1 MAYYTKRSCQRTAGN
16 KNYSWMQNLIY
27 IRYKWHKSVQK
38 YKYTNTQKI
47 YIVGRIARAL

>member
-27 IRYKWHKSVQK
+27 INGIKVLD
-38 YKYTNTQKI
+38 TNTQKI
-47 YIVGRIARAL
+47 NVVGWIAGAL